1 MVRSDIAQFERSAAE
16 RDGTV
21 GVDGLVWKRRVRI
34 LQHFQPLLG
43 TFVRHN
49 GSAGILERL
58 SALAGKGAPDQALLR
73 RYGRRSE
80 ISSPSQPCEDLS
92 NDSF

>member
-1 MVRSDIAQFERSAAE
+1 
-16 RDGTV
+16 
-21 GVDGLVWKRRVRI
+21 
-34 LQHFQPLLG
+34 
-43 TFVRHN
+43 VRHN